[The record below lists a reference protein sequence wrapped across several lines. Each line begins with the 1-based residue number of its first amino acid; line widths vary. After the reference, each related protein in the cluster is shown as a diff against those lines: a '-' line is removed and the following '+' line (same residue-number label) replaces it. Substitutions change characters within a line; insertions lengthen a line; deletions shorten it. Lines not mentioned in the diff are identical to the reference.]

1 MSITQLYQRKISLWI
16 LLLGIFIAAGLVW
29 QATRWAYA
37 DALDKRIKVGEER
50 LTLYAGTLREALSR
64 YAYLPYVLSQ
74 NLDVQI
80 LLKSSFNID
89 LVNSYLESLNSEAGS
104 EALYIMNSIGDTQAS
119 SNWREPLSF
128 VGKNYGFRP
137 YFTDA
142 KAGHRGEF
150 FAIGVTTGRPGYFMS
165 YPVMQDARFLG
176 ATVVKVDLTPLQD
189 GWREGGETVLVSDSN
204 GVLFLSSR
212 NDWKYR
218 TLTLLSEAQRTL
230 ILAGRQYGDQ
240 ALDLLPLKTVE
251 TLAAGQKI
259 VRFENALYLLLSR
272 PLSSLNGQLHHV
284 IPLAP
289 VRERAQAVAVI
300 GTVLALLILALG
312 MYSRER
318 RQKQIS
324 RRTAR
329 EAEAI
334 QEMNLRL
341 QEEIAE
347 RSRTEKALR
356 ETQAELVQTG
366 KLAALGHMAAG
377 IVHEL
382 NQPIAA
388 IRTHAASGRLL
399 LERKETE
406 KVQETLAAVARMTEH
421 MASITAQLKTF
432 AHQTP
437 KLKEQVLLQDCLDEA
452 LAMVAPLFNEFG
464 ISLHKDVP
472 EDPLIL
478 SGGRGRIK
486 QVLVNLLRNAVD
498 AMQNCSQRDLWV
510 VISVD
515 QQDVEI
521 SISDSGSGIAEQDL
535 DELFTPFFTTKEVGE
550 GLGLGLSISYR
561 IVTDLGGTI
570 RAQNL
575 PAGGARLIV
584 RLPLTNQGNGEK
596 R

>member
-1 MSITQLYQRKISLWI
+1 
-16 LLLGIFIAAGLVW
+16 
-29 QATRWAYA
+29 
-37 DALDKRIKVGEER
+37 
-50 LTLYAGTLREALSR
+50 
-64 YAYLPYVLSQ
+64 
-74 NLDVQI
+74 
-80 LLKSSFNID
+80 
-89 LVNSYLESLNSEAGS
+89 
-104 EALYIMNSIGDTQAS
+104 
-119 SNWREPLSF
+119 
-128 VGKNYGFRP
+128 
-137 YFTDA
+137 
-142 KAGHRGEF
+142 
-150 FAIGVTTGRPGYFMS
+150 
-165 YPVMQDARFLG
+165 
-176 ATVVKVDLTPLQD
+176 
-189 GWREGGETVLVSDSN
+189 
-204 GVLFLSSR
+204 
-212 NDWKYR
+212 
-218 TLTLLSEAQRTL
+218 
-230 ILAGRQYGDQ
+230 
-240 ALDLLPLKTVE
+240 
-251 TLAAGQKI
+251 
-259 VRFENALYLLLSR
+259 
-272 PLSSLNGQLHHV
+272 
-284 IPLAP
+284 
-289 VRERAQAVAVI
+289 
-300 GTVLALLILALG
+300 
-312 MYSRER
+312 
-318 RQKQIS
+318 
-324 RRTAR
+324 
-329 EAEAI
+329 
-334 QEMNLRL
+334 
-341 QEEIAE
+341 
-347 RSRTEKALR
+347 
-356 ETQAELVQTG
+356 
-366 KLAALGHMAAG
+366 MAAG